1 MRRWFAAAALL
12 GAVAAAPVAKPV
24 PAPAAPPADA
34 PFKATDAASAMRD
47 IWKTQTVAD
56 LAVVQEVW
64 SRTLGFTL
72 PRPFVPAFRSIA
84 RGTYLAEFIPD
95 GQTVANWTRM
105 VTASG
110 SLGAGAAH
118 LSDAEL
124 ANALF
129 DRGSCQGR
137 VFRDLGASPAP
148 IVSRRT
154 LIIGCGAAGQA
165 GSERAVI
172 AFFRD
177 TENSWT
183 VQYAERGAATAT
195 FEARA
200 VASLAALA
208 PFVTCK
214 AGDTRPVCDKR

>member
-1 MRRWFAAAALL
+1 MRHVLAAIGLLAALT
-12 GAVAAAPVAKPV
+12 A
-24 PAPAAPPADA
+24 AAPPATPAAAPPAAA
-34 PFKATDAASAMRD
+34 PFKSSDAGSAMRE
-47 IWKTQTVAD
+47 IWKTQTAAD
-56 LAVVQEVW
+56 VAVVQEVW
-64 SRTLGFTL
+64 TRTLGFNL
-72 PRPFVPAFRSIA
+72 PRPFVPAFRSVA
-84 RGTYLAEFIPD
+84 NGSYLAEFVPD
-95 GQTVANWTRM
+95 GQSVDNWTRM

-124 ANALF
+124 AGALF
-129 DRGSCQGR
+129 DRGRCDGW
-137 VFRDLGASPAP
+137 VYRDLGGTADP
-148 IVSRRT
+148 IVARRT
-154 LIIGCGAAGQA
+154 LVIGCGAPGRP

-183 VQYAERGAATAT
+183 VQYAERGATTAT

-200 VASLAALA
+200 QASIAALA

-214 AGDTRPVCDKR
+214 AGDTRPECSAK